1 MASVLCPQLGIMY
14 IFTTELFVSVLYAL
28 YIHLIL
34 YYATDHDLYHLSP
47 GPTANEITLAKARDC
62 FKVQ

>member
-1 MASVLCPQLGIMY
+1 MY